1 METVLPYLLSPFGNR
16 EHALDLT
23 RTATGLPLPAAHA
36 LVLTL
41 DAVSAAVLRTAEVV
55 DEEAFPILA
64 ALWQHPERITD
75 RPTPRRRRGP
85 ASPREDY
92 LPELGERIHVVRRA
106 RRLTAS
112 GVSRRA
118 GIHVSVL
125 RDLEAG
131 VSWPTLPLLLR
142 LAGVFQVPVAM
153 LVDEAATP
161 LRILRLL
168 ATTQAA

>member
-1 METVLPYLLSPFGNR
+1 METVPPYLLSPYGNR

-23 RTATGLPLPAAHA
+23 RTTTGLPLPAAHA

-41 DAVSAAVLRTAEVV
+41 DAVSAAVLRTATIP
-55 DEEAFPILA
+55 DTEAIPILA
-64 ALWQHPERITD
+64 ALWQQPERMAD
-75 RPTPRRRRGP
+75 SPAPVRRE
-85 ASPREDY
+85 AATSPRGAY
-92 LPELGERIHVVRRA
+92 LPGLGQRIHVVRRA
-106 RRLTAS
+106 RRLTAA

-142 LAGVFQVPVAM
+142 LAAVFQVPVAM
-153 LVDEAATP
+153 LVDDAATP

-168 ATTQAA
+168 ATTRAA